1 VVAGTGQHVVQVVH
15 RVGDDVVVF
24 DPVERQID
32 ADELVLPQP
41 SWASNVPLPLGILH
55 GWEGD
60 VRIGVGRLMLAEGL
74 VVHDVKAALS
84 VRNDVLQLDAST
96 AGFGAGKLSGG
107 LSLNAAI
114 DPPDISLHVNLT
126 EVNATALPDAVQF
139 GLLSG
144 HGNASATFAA
154 SGFSP
159 SALLATLRGRLDV
172 VVYDGSVAGFDL
184 FRLKR
189 AVQDQDPRAAGVA
202 VSDAL
207 LNGTTGFDH
216 LEIAAGISQGEL
228 TLDAAGLTGITGAA
242 QANGRISLAD
252 GTLDVRLAI
261 QPDVPRGPELGLRL
275 TGPIEHPNRTPEL
288 AALARW
294 MADLAR

>member
-1 VVAGTGQHVVQVVH
+1 
-15 RVGDDVVVF
+15 
-24 DPVERQID
+24 
-32 ADELVLPQP
+32 
-41 SWASNVPLPLGILH
+41 
-55 GWEGD
+55 
-60 VRIGVGRLMLAEGL
+60 
-74 VVHDVKAALS
+74 
-84 VRNDVLQLDAST
+84 
-96 AGFGAGKLSGG
+96 
-107 LSLNAAI
+107 
-114 DPPDISLHVNLT
+114 
-126 EVNATALPDAVQF
+126 
-139 GLLSG
+139 
-144 HGNASATFAA
+144 
-154 SGFSP
+154 
-159 SALLATLRGRLDV
+159 
-172 VVYDGSVAGFDL
+172 L

-189 AVQDQDPRAAGVA
+189 AVLQDQDPRAAGVA

-216 LEIAAGISQGEL
+216 LEITAGVSQGEL